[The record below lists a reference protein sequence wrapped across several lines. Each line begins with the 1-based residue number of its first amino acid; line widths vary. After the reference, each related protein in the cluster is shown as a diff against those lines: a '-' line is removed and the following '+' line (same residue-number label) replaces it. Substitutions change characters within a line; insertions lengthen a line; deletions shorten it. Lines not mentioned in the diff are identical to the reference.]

1 MYKVLL
7 ADDEGIAL
15 DALKFILNKD
25 FHDCCTI
32 RTAQTGR
39 GVIEIADTFRPDIA
53 VMDIQ
58 MPGINGMEA
67 IKEIHNFSPSTIF
80 IIVSA
85 YDRFTYAKEAI
96 RLGVMEY
103 LTKPLDREQFA
114 DAMRNAMRSIDK
126 EKERRNSSLRNRE
139 KLESVV
145 PIIESGFVYS
155 LILSDSTDGL
165 ADYSSLLEIT
175 AKYGCIM
182 VIEFGE
188 ISNSSSDNTNSH
200 LQNRIGT
207 GIRIRDSF
215 PRIREAVKEF
225 DSSSITGSVMSD
237 KIIVFLPFDHE
248 TQEYNDRI
256 RMIERVRVLISNLE
270 SKTDAKY
277 RVGIGSV
284 QPFQDM
290 RISYREAV
298 ESLKE
303 GTDTVAHADDLP
315 VACEYEK
322 DYPIDLEKKLFS
334 AVEAGDV
341 NASSDYADR
350 FFSWMTDTHR
360 DMIQSIRLKSLEFV
374 LWAEHVAY
382 SNGAK
387 GQYRFGD
394 RQDYMDICYSSDI
407 DTLRKWFDD
416 HITDASRC
424 VITKNTTQADNLIDQ
439 ARKYISAEYMNDISL
454 DDISRRINISSYYFS
469 KLFKEETGVNFIE
482 YLTDL
487 RMEKS
492 KELLASPNMSI
503 KDICVSVGYQ
513 DPNYFSRI
521 FKKINGVTPS
531 EYREQITVTT

>member
-39 GVIEIADTFRPDIA
+39 SVIEIADTFRPDIA

-58 MPGINGMEA
+58 MPGISGMEA
-67 IKEIHNFSPSTIF
+67 IKEIHGFSPSTIF

-96 RLGVMEY
+96 SLGVMEY
-103 LTKPLDREQFA
+103 LTKPLDREQFS
-114 DAMRNAMRSIDK
+114 DTMRSAMHAIDK
-126 EKERRNSSLRNRE
+126 EREIRSKSLRNRE

-145 PIIESGFVYS
+145 PVIESGFVYS
-155 LILSDSTDGL
+155 LVLSDNTEGL
-165 ADYSSLLEIT
+165 DDYCSLLEIT

-188 ISNSSSDNTNSH
+188 APVPKDHSQDAH

-225 DSSSITGSVMSD
+225 DTTAITGSVMSD
-237 KIIVFLPFDHE
+237 KILVFLPFDKE
-248 TQEYNDRI
+248 TQEYNERI

-284 QPFQDM
+284 QPLQDM

-315 VACEYEK
+315 VACEYEQ
-322 DYPIDLEKKLFS
+322 DYPIDLEKKLFA

-341 NASSDYADR
+341 NATSDFADR
-350 FFSWMTDTHR
+350 FFDWMVSGHA
-360 DMIQSIRLKSLEFV
+360 DMVKSIRLKTLEFV

-394 RQDYMDICYSSDI
+394 RQDYFDICYSSDM

-416 HITDASRC
+416 RITDASRC
-424 VITKNTTQADNLIDQ
+424 VITKTTTQADNLIDK
-439 ARKYISAEYMNDISL
+439 ARAYISAEYMNDISL
-454 DDISRRINISSYYFS
+454 DDVSRQINISSYYFS

-492 KELLASPNMSI
+492 KELLASPDMSV

-521 FKKINGVTPS
+521 FKKINGVTPT
-531 EYREQITVTT
+531 EYREQLSR

>member
-165 ADYSSLLEIT
+165 ADYCSLLEIT

-284 QPFQDM
+284 QPFPDM

-303 GTDTVAHADDLP
+303 GTDTVAHANDLP

-322 DYPIDLEKKLFS
+322 DFPIDLEK
-334 AVEAGDV
+334 
-341 NASSDYADR
+341 
-350 FFSWMTDTHR
+350 
-360 DMIQSIRLKSLEFV
+360 
-374 LWAEHVAY
+374 
-382 SNGAK
+382 
-387 GQYRFGD
+387 
-394 RQDYMDICYSSDI
+394 
-407 DTLRKWFDD
+407 
-416 HITDASRC
+416 
-424 VITKNTTQADNLIDQ
+424 
-439 ARKYISAEYMNDISL
+439 
-454 DDISRRINISSYYFS
+454 
-469 KLFKEETGVNFIE
+469 
-482 YLTDL
+482 
-487 RMEKS
+487 
-492 KELLASPNMSI
+492 
-503 KDICVSVGYQ
+503 
-513 DPNYFSRI
+513 
-521 FKKINGVTPS
+521 
-531 EYREQITVTT
+531 